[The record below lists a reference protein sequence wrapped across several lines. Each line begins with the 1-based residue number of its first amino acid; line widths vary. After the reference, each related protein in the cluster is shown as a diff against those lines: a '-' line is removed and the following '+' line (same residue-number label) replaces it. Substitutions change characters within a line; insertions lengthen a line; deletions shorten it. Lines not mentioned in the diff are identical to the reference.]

1 MGWWIAFAILF
12 LLAILPLGI
21 RIRYDSEGFLLRV
34 LIGPVGITVFPLP
47 AWMKK
52 RPGKPSKKKSEKKE
66 NTQKEKI

>member
-34 LIGPVGITVFPLP
+34 FGDDDVGVVVD
-47 AWMKK
+47 
-52 RPGKPSKKKSEKKE
+52 GVVCV
-66 NTQKEKI
+66 

>member
-52 RPGKPSKKKSEKKE
+52 RPGKPSK
-66 NTQKEKI
+66 